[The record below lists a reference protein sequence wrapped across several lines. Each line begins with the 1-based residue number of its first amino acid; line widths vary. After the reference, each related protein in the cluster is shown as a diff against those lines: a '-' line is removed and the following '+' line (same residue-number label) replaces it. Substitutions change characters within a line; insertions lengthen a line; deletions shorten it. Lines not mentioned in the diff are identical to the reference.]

1 MKDLGRALGLI
12 TQIGISMLVP
22 ILLCLGIG
30 VFLDR
35 VFGTSPVLM
44 FIFIVLGVAAGF
56 RSVYMLVA
64 QDINQKDDPYRSEE
78 HTSEL
83 QSHRF
88 ISYAVFCLLFRSES
102 GLVLA

>member
-56 RSVYMLVA
+56 RSVYALVA
-64 QDINQKDDPYRSEE
+64 QDVNQKDDPCYWKKKKDTDKDQGKR
-78 HTSEL
+78 
-83 QSHRF
+83 
-88 ISYAVFCLLFRSES
+88 
-102 GLVLA
+102 